1 MNVLRAITTLLIA
14 VPLGAADL
22 YVAPQGDDR
31 ADGSRA
37 RPLASLEAA
46 RDAVRRLRASAPSE
60 AVTVWLAGGTYVRSA
75 SFVLEAQDSGTSA
88 APVRYQALD
97 GDTPRLVLSQ
107 PVPST
112 AVRVVDDAAVLARL
126 APAARGQVVRID
138 LAAAGIAPLKPLPK
152 LFTDHGGLPQVVFAD
167 KRLPIARWPD
177 DGYVTI
183 ASVQSGGSQADK
195 PPVFTYRGDRAQRWT
210 TALAQEGVWVGAFW
224 RVPWVRQIVRVQGID
239 PARQQITL
247 AAPVPGG
254 IGSKYSKEVDGTRV
268 GDGKEPWFVFNLL
281 EELDAPGEWCA
292 DPANGVIY
300 CWPPAPLTSGNLRI
314 DAITAPVVSINAA
327 QHVVLSNLTIAGGL
341 GDGIRIDGGAGVI
354 VRSCRIQT
362 VGAVGI
368 RVNGG
373 SGHQVRGCDIADSG
387 AEGLILTAG
396 ERAALTAGAGELVNN
411 HVHHYGAIAPMVSGI
426 VVGGVGNRVAHN
438 LLHDGPYGGVLFTG
452 NDHVLEHNEVHHIGL
467 DGGDLGAFYSNGDWA
482 SRGNRIRFNLVHHA
496 PNANA
501 FYVDDGKSG
510 DHIHDNLVYAAACG
524 PFIGGGHHHQVRNNL
539 MIACTKG
546 MHIDDR
552 GVARRYDRTARHLMR
567 ELERL
572 PTTTPPW
579 SERYPELAQMFTED
593 RLTLPTGNELRGNV
607 LIACGKPV
615 NWSGRRE
622 HFDHLVHAD
631 STIIAELPPFT
642 HADRL
647 DFRLPAG
654 TTSPPLL
661 SAWPFARAGL
671 QRDADRSQL
680 PDDTATG
687 RFTPRPPRQLF
698 DSQTD
703 VDGTPTKAR

>member
-1 MNVLRAITTLLIA
+1 MNVLRAITALLIA
-14 VPLGAADL
+14 LPLGAVEVF
-22 YVAPQGDDR
+22 VAPHGDDR

-46 RDAVRRLRASAPSE
+46 RDAVRRARTTSPAEP
-60 AVTVWLAGGTYVRSA
+60 VTVWLAGGTYQRSG
-75 SFVLEAQDSGTSA
+75 SFVLEAPDGGTAA
-88 APVRYQALD
+88 APVRYQAVD
-97 GDTPRLVLSQ
+97 GETPRLVLSSV
-107 PVPST
+107 VPP
-112 AVRVVDDAAVLARL
+112 AAMRVVDDAALLARL
-126 APAARGQVVRID
+126 APAARGKVLRID

-152 LFTDHGGLPQVVFAD
+152 LFTDHGGLPQVVFND
-167 KRLPIARWPD
+167 ERLPIARWPE

-210 TALAQEGVWVGAFW
+210 TALAAEGVWIGAFW
-224 RVPWVRQIVRVQGID
+224 RVPWVRQIVRVQHID
-239 PARQQITL
+239 PVRQQITL

-281 EELDAPGEWCA
+281 EELDTPGEWCA
-292 DPANGVIY
+292 DPAQGVIY
-300 CWPPAPLTSGNLRI
+300 CWPPSPVVAGALRI
-314 DAITAPVVSINAA
+314 DAVTAPVITISGAS
-327 QHVVLSNLTIAGGL
+327 HLELSGLTLTGGL
-341 GDGIRIDGGAGVI
+341 GDGIRIDGGSSVS
-354 VRSCRIQT
+354 VRACTVRA

-373 SGHQVRGCDIADSG
+373 SGHQVRGCDIAGSG
-387 AEGLILTAG
+387 AEGITLNAGDRATLTSG
-396 ERAALTAGAGELVNN
+396 AGALVNN

-426 VVGGVGNRVAHN
+426 VVAGVGNRVAHN
-438 LLHDGPYGGVLFTG
+438 LLHDGPYGGVLYHG
-452 NDHVLEHNEVHHIGL
+452 NDHVLEHNEIHHIGL

-546 MHIDDR
+546 IHVDDR
-552 GVARRYDRTARHLMR
+552 GVARRYDRSSRHLMR

-579 SERYPELAQMFTED
+579 SERYPELAQMFAED

-607 LIACGKPV
+607 MIACGKPM
-615 NWSGRRE
+615 NMSGRRE
-622 HFDHLVHAD
+622 HFAHLTQVE
-631 STIIAELPPFT
+631 STIITELPPFT
-642 HADRL
+642 DASRL

-654 TTSPPLL
+654 TPAPPLL
-661 SAWPFARAGL
+661 AAWPFARAGL
-671 QRDADRSQL
+671 QRDADRSHV
-680 PDDTATG
+680 PDDVATG
-687 RFTPRPPRQLF
+687 RFTARPLRRLF

-703 VDGTPTKAR
+703 VDGTPAKTR